1 MLLAST
7 SRLTLGIFR
16 NNGYENNPNWLS
28 MSTSNT
34 RYELNYHY
42 TWDEI
47 VEKFEYLGE
56 CDDDDFYKNVLS
68 NKQLYR
74 EYKLAKSRLPY
85 LRRALKREPDAGHDV
100 DLEKMLGYIEKYN
113 NLAREASSNGDKILS
128 ENYLQHAEH
137 FIRNSSNFSND
148 NAISSNPSSKHFFLK
163 ESNSNLY
170 DLFP

>member
-1 MLLAST
+1 MKKKLDLHGKRSVYYRVMRKGKNKEMKEMT
-7 SRLTLGIFR
+7 KLTFENVPEWTYWRNPKTGTILTLGIFR

-113 NLAREASSNGDKILS
+113 NLETFEFDYG
-128 ENYLQHAEH
+128 
-137 FIRNSSNFSND
+137 F
-148 NAISSNPSSKHFFLK
+148 
-163 ESNSNLY
+163 
-170 DLFP
+170 

>member
-1 MLLAST
+1 MKKSVDSNTQKSLYYRVMRKGKNKEMKNLT
-7 SRLTLGIFR
+7 FENVPEWTYWKNPKTGTILTLGVFR
-16 NNGYENNPNWLS
+16 EYENNPNWLS

-56 CDDDDFYKNVLS
+56 CDSDDFYKNVLS

-74 EYKLAKSRLPY
+74 EYKLAKKRLPY

-113 NLAREASSNGDKILS
+113 NLETFEFDFG
-128 ENYLQHAEH
+128 
-137 FIRNSSNFSND
+137 F
-148 NAISSNPSSKHFFLK
+148 
-163 ESNSNLY
+163 
-170 DLFP
+170 